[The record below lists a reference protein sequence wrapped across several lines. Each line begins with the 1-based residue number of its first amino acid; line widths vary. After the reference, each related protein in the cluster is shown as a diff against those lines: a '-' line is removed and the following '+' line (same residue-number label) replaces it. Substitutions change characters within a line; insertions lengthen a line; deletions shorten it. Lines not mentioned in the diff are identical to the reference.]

1 MGSQLNCESFRTPRQ
16 VFNHTDEEVLWLIIG
31 APEELE
37 VLQGSKANIDLS
49 LFYSVGPKQLPNE
62 LSDVEWPPKI

>member
-1 MGSQLNCESFRTPRQ
+1 MGSHLNCESFREPHQ
-16 VFNHTDEEVLWLIIG
+16 VFNDTDEEVLWLIIG

-49 LFYSVGPKQLPNE
+49 LFYAVGPKQLPNK
-62 LSDVEWPPKI
+62 LSGVEWPPKI